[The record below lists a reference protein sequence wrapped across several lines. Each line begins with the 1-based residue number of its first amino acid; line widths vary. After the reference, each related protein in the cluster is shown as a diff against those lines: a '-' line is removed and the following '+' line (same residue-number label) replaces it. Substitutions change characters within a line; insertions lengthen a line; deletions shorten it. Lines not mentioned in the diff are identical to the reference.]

1 MARLIEFIGGAI
13 GIPQWGKVWLALLNL
28 YSWSGVNPIPP
39 EFWYDLLPNLSQFY
53 LLDSS

>member
-1 MARLIEFIGGAI
+1 MPWVSLNLHVHNTRSKLMTCVGGAV

-39 EFWYDLLPNLSQFY
+39 EFW
-53 LLDSS
+53 